1 MRNGA
6 WFGLLTLAL
15 GSLAPACDKKTDRAH
30 PPDAKGESLVEADA
44 GSAVA
49 HAHSASDTAT
59 PDEEQPDFPPPRGDH
74 IRSSCRE
81 TRAVVAHADRLLAF
95 EPRAPKDADFA
106 RELIDWLDPYGHWSA
121 AKGAGLTPLLK
132 KRAGALLSELLAYGA
147 VSLDPPQAGQRVT
160 SLDPH
165 STANGRGKETLALGE
180 CPVGDELG
188 KALESELRTLD
199 AEFERGRHAAKLPTA
214 AVALGALPG
223 AVTAKEFALELGSR
237 FAAIEHLQDATL
249 SQALAAGKPRL
260 FPHYDSAEAWGGVV
274 RTAAIRAYVRLIDAH
289 GGWAPRDEALSIYD
303 LDLLDMGPLVLWQ
316 HAEASLVGPI
326 VRDGALPPLQQ
337 GDIVLKVDDL
347 WTASLPPEQID
358 EISIAALS
366 GKDEAT
372 VTIYRDGQVQ
382 KLTASAPKTL
392 DTTDFP
398 SALELEFLP
407 YGAGR
412 VAVIR
417 IHDVYDYLGSDLGQ
431 TLAELR
437 KQTDIAGLLLDLRDN
452 GGGAMDGALDALA
465 YFLPA
470 RPMFP
475 MQNRTRTTEVD
486 LTRNVPAADVW
497 QGPLAALVDGGTAS
511 AAEMLAGALA
521 AYGRASV
528 VGSRTFGKGCI
539 QEYVDDEAKLGVFR
553 ITTSLYAL
561 PDGTPVQRTGLLP
574 DIPIAPRAGINPA
587 LAEREAQ
594 LGAVGPSWRGPDV
607 RTSPLPQQIQWPKA
621 DGPIGPCDDALA
633 CRALTALSRDRRV
646 ARVKPLPT
654 ASLEKP
660 SERR

>member
-1 MRNGA
+1 MRILHGA
-6 WFGLLTLAL
+6 ATTRYPAKVRRIGWLGLLTLAL
-15 GSLAPACDKKTDRAH
+15 VPACDKKQH
-30 PPDAKGESLVEADA
+30 EDARPHDASVATTVAD
-44 GSAVA
+44 GSAESTRA
-49 HAHSASDTAT
+49 RSSDTAT
-59 PDEEQPDFPPPRGDH
+59 PDDDQPDFPAPRGDH
-74 IRSSCRE
+74 VRSSCNEARGV
-81 TRAVVAHADRLLAF
+81 AAHADRLLAF

-132 KRAGALLSELLAYGA
+132 KRSGALLSELLAYGS
-147 VSLDPPQAGQRVT
+147 VSAAHR
-160 SLDPH
+160 
-165 STANGRGKETLALGE
+165 KEAGE
-180 CPVGDELG
+180 CPVSDELG
-188 KALESELRTLD
+188 KALESELRLLD
-199 AEFERGRHAAKLPTA
+199 AEFERGRRAAKLPTA
-214 AVALGALPG
+214 AAALAALP
-223 AVTAKEFALELGSR
+223 AATSAKDFAFELGGR
-237 FAAIEHLQDATL
+237 FATIEHLQDATL
-249 SQALAAGKPRL
+249 SQALGAGRPRL
-260 FPHYDSAEAWGGVV
+260 FPQYDSPEAWGGVV

-316 HAEASLVGPI
+316 HAEASVLGPI
-326 VRDGALPPLQQ
+326 VRDGALPPLQRD
-337 GDIVLKVDDL
+337 DIVLKVDDL

-358 EISIAALS
+358 EISIAALN
-366 GKDEAT
+366 GKDDAT
-372 VTIYRDGQVQ
+372 VTVYRNGQVQ
-382 KLTASAPKTL
+382 KLTVNAPKTL

-398 SALELEFLP
+398 SALELDFLP

-437 KQTDIAGLLLDLRDN
+437 KQSDIAGLLLDLRDN

-486 LTRNVPAADVW
+486 LTRSVAESEVW
-497 QGPLAALVDGGTAS
+497 QGPLAVLVDGGTAS
-511 AAEMLAGALA
+511 AAEMLAGALT

-539 QEYVDDEAKLGVFR
+539 QEYVDDEMKLGVFR

-574 DIPIAPRAGINPA
+574 DIPITPRAGA
-587 LAEREAQ
+587 GAAEREAQ

-607 RTSPLPQQIQWPKA
+607 RTSPLPKSVPWPKA
-621 DGPIGPCDDALA
+621 EGTIGPCDDALA
-633 CRALTALSRDRRV
+633 CRALIALSRERRV
-646 ARVKPLPT
+646 ARVKPLPN
-654 ASLEKP
+654 AP
-660 SERR
+660 MVSERR

>member
-1 MRNGA
+1 MRSVV
-6 WFGLLTLAL
+6 LLGVLAAAL
-15 GSLAPACDKKTDRAH
+15 VPACEKKSEAVRPPPAAQQERATDGGA
-30 PPDAKGESLVEADA
+30 AAL
-44 GSAVA
+44 A
-49 HAHSASDTAT
+49 HAASDTAT
-59 PDEEQPDFPPPRGDH
+59 PEDQQPEFPAPRGDH
-74 IRSSCRE
+74 VRSSCTE
-81 TRAVVAHADRLLAF
+81 ARAVVAHADRLLAF

-106 RELIDWLDPYGHWSA
+106 RELVDWLDPYGHWSA

-132 KRAGALLSELLAYGA
+132 KKSGALLSELLAYAA
-147 VSLDPPQAGQRVT
+147 VSSGP
-160 SLDPH
+160 
-165 STANGRGKETLALGE
+165 TAKDSGLSDCPVSEELGRALEVELRALEAEFGRGRRA
-180 CPVGDELG
+180 
-188 KALESELRTLD
+188 S
-199 AEFERGRHAAKLPTA
+199 KLPTA
-214 AVALGALPG
+214 SVALGALPA
-223 AVTAKEFALELGSR
+223 AVSAKEFAFELGSR
-237 FAAIEHLQDATL
+237 FATIEHLQDPILAE
-249 SQALAAGKPRL
+249 ALAAAEPRL
-260 FPHYDSAEAWGGVV
+260 FPRYEGAEAWGGVV

-289 GGWAPRDEALSIYD
+289 GGWAPKDEALSIYD

-326 VRDGALPPLQQ
+326 VRDGALPPLQRN
-337 GDIVLKVDDL
+337 DVVLKVDHL

-358 EISIAALS
+358 EVSIAALS

-372 VTIYRDGQVQ
+372 VTVYRNGQVQ
-382 KLTASAPKTL
+382 KLTVMSPRTL
-392 DTTDFP
+392 DTDDFP
-398 SALELEFLP
+398 SALELEYLP
-407 YGAGR
+407 YGSGR

-437 KQTDIAGLLLDLRDN
+437 KHNDIAGLLLDLRDN

-486 LTRNVPAADVW
+486 LTRNVSPSEVW
-497 QGPLAALVDGGTAS
+497 EGPLAALVDGGTAS

-539 QEYVDDEAKLGVFR
+539 QEYIDDDAKVGIFR

-574 DIPIAPRAGINPA
+574 DIPLTLRPGASPTGV
-587 LAEREAQ
+587 EREAQ

-607 RTSPLPQQIQWPKA
+607 RTSPLPKQVPWPKA
-621 DGPIGPCDDALA
+621 EGAIGPCEDALA
-633 CRALTALSRDRRV
+633 CRALAALSRDRRV
-646 ARVKPLPT
+646 ARVKPLPS
-654 ASLEKP
+654 APLAEKP